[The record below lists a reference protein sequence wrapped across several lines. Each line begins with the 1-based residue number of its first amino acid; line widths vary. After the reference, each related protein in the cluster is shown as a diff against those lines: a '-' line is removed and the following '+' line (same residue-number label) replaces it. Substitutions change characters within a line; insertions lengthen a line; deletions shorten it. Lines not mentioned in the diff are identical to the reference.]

1 MNIET
6 EIKFPIQL
14 CKRNGDLNLDSIGW
28 SRQPMHRCN
37 LSRKWLRKKR
47 WNYWAVYDDE
57 FLASFTISDIDYAGV
72 IFCYFWDRK
81 TNTFDEAT
89 LISPFG
95 SGCRMGQMVDN
106 DAVFESKSGKAGR
119 LHFSRT
125 EEGYHLEVFFN
136 RKNAAPIQASI
147 DVVVPMNWES
157 LNVVIPFSRSRFQF
171 TEKLFGV
178 TARGAVHAGDVH
190 HTFSENQS
198 FAVLDF
204 GRGAWPYSSKWNWA
218 NMSARVGK
226 KKEIV
231 GVNLG
236 AGWTDGTGYT
246 ENGILV
252 DGRLYKIP
260 TDMVFEFDIKDP
272 MKPWKIFSKDSKA
285 IELTLTPEYHRHAVS
300 NLGIIAS
307 GVHQMLGRFDGIIRV
322 GRNEYAIEGASGWA
336 EDHVARW

>member
-14 CKRNGDLNLDSIGW
+14 CKKNGDLNPDSIGW

-57 FLASFTISDIDYAGV
+57 FLVSFTISDIDYAGV

-89 LISPFG
+89 LITPFG
-95 SGCRMGQMVDN
+95 FGCRMGQMVND
-106 DAVFESKSGKAGR
+106 DAVFESKSGRSGR

-157 LNVVIPFSRSRFQF
+157 LNVVIPFSPCGFQP
-171 TEKLFGV
+171 
-178 TARGAVHAGDVH
+178 RH
-190 HTFSENQS
+190 H
-198 FAVLDF
+198 
-204 GRGAWPYSSKWNWA
+204 R
-218 NMSARVGK
+218 
-226 KKEIV
+226 
-231 GVNLG
+231 
-236 AGWTDGTGYT
+236 
-246 ENGILV
+246 
-252 DGRLYKIP
+252 
-260 TDMVFEFDIKDP
+260 
-272 MKPWKIFSKDSKA
+272 
-285 IELTLTPEYHRHAVS
+285 
-300 NLGIIAS
+300 
-307 GVHQMLGRFDGIIRV
+307 LGRASVAGSLLRHHKSRPYRIRNRRCWRM
-322 GRNEYAIEGASGWA
+322 GRRPRRTLVKVYRIK
-336 EDHVARW
+336 